1 MEKTYEKTVIHAEK
15 PVKIEEKTVVH
26 TEKPASGEIGNARI
40 EEAEQPAGGILES
53 VKAAALAGVETVR
66 DGVNYIADRVT
77 GHDSTTSTTTV
88 SPPVNSNPQIAQ
100 QTRVL
105 EQQTTYPNQQ
115 GYGVNPKFKEDNDS
129 GALSDIKSGLKKGVE
144 NIKETAHNLK
154 EDVKDGA
161 RELKDNV
168 KEGLED
174 AKIQANKIANPPPPT
189 YAEKAACYE
198 AKANAMLDDRDK
210 ELHKAAKAQAKA
222 NEKAFEA
229 NVKTAKAIN
238 KHEIGQEY
246 LAQAGAEMQNAGAQ
260 MQYEDR
266 RY

>member
-1 MEKTYEKTVIHAEK
+1 MEKTYEKTVIHAAK
-15 PVKIEEKTVVH
+15 PTEKTVVH
-26 TEKPASGEIGNARI
+26 TEKKAVGEIDNI
-40 EEAEQPAGGILES
+40 EAEQQAEQQAGGILES

-77 GHDSTTSTTTV
+77 GNDSTTATEATTI
-88 SPPVNSNPQIAQ
+88 SPPVNPQVDH
-100 QTRVL
+100 QTRIIK
-105 EQQTTYPNQQ
+105 EQTTYPNQQ
-115 GYGVNPKFKEDNDS
+115 GYGVNPKFKEDHDS

-144 NIKETAHNLK
+144 NIKETANNFK

-174 AKIQANKIANPPPPT
+174 VKIQANKMANPPPPT

-198 AKANAMLDDRDK
+198 AKAHDILDDRDK

-229 NVKTAKAIN
+229 DVKTAKAIN

-246 LAQAGAEMQNAGAQ
+246 LAQAGAEMQHAGAQ
-260 MQYEDR
+260 MQYDAR